1 MIPHCRIPKSSL
13 SKLPAPHPHG
23 FKVQSSQWGVGWEP
37 LECPLPDS
45 APGRKG
51 SPGAGV
57 PAAPELRSQACRCSS
72 VLGGRCS
79 RPAWGSRLGLG
90 LHVLDT
96 GQDFLLVSRQSD
108 SDSEQVP
115 GPLQSCPTLRDPI
128 DSSPPGFPVP
138 GILQARTLEWVAIS
152 QIGRAH
158 V

>member
-37 LECPLPDS
+37 LESPLPDS

-57 PAAPELRSQACRCSS
+57 PAALELRSQAYRCSS

-90 LHVLDT
+90 FHVLDT

-115 GPLQSCPTLRDPI
+115 AEEST
-128 DSSPPGFPVP
+128 
-138 GILQARTLEWVAIS
+138 AR
-152 QIGRAH
+152 
-158 V
+158 